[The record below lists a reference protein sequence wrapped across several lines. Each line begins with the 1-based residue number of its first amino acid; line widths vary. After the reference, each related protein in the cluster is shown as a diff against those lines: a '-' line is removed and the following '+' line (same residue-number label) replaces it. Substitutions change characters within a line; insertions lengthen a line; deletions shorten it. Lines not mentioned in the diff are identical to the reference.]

1 MRDLNLKEMMTS
13 RESHLIMKPLH
24 LEVDEIGG
32 IANRKD
38 NVDILISRINSGKD
52 TVYKV
57 WRDETDDFNLDKIK
71 RIILGIERD
80 GKVKLIVKLI
90 IDEYK
95 TLINSKKRG
104 MTFLKEYL
112 KDSDTKNELIPF
124 EQILDDYLQQRQEI
138 QDSKRIEKYSKP
150 ADTGL
155 TARTENALL
164 RRTLEEHKATIAQQR
179 KKIEEFE
186 RVIVELKTALEGRSK
201 TNTLLRDKL
210 DEQDIELAYTNH
222 QLKKAERQKE
232 QDQQRLSL
240 FKGIASG
247 FEKKIAE
254 LRQDARQKE
263 NSIRQLNNQVKDIQE
278 KYLQREKEN
287 KELQEEIENLKKLN
301 SVQEETITQ
310 LQQQLEEAESTD
322 LFLSAEEANTVARM
336 RALGFK
342 GTSKELLA
350 SIRREEDIMTIE
362 ALESKN
368 QELVQKMKELLEE
381 KGNTT
386 VKIEDIM
393 EGLENIPNSPEKL
406 IVMEKLGFYVF
417 GNTPF
422 STQIRELIQKMHKTQ
437 QEIQNK
443 QIIQGQTNISANQLV
458 MGNGTQNITNANMG

>member
-164 RRTLEEHKATIAQQR
+164 RRTLEEHKATIAQQK

-186 RVIVELKTALEGRSK
+186 RVIVELKTALEGGSK

-287 KELQEEIENLKKLN
+287 EELQEEIENLEKLN
-301 SVQEETITQ
+301 SAQEETITQ
-310 LQQQLEEAESTD
+310 LRQQLEDAEPTG
-322 LFLSAEEANTVARM
+322 LPLSAEEAVTVERM

-342 GTSKELLA
+342 GTSKELLD

-362 ALESKN
+362 ALEDKN

-381 KGNTT
+381 KGKTT
-386 VKIEDIM
+386 VRIEDIIK
-393 EGLENIPNSPEKL
+393 GLESIPNTPEKL
-406 IVMEKLGFYVF
+406 IAMEKLGYYVF
-417 GNTPF
+417 GDTPLG
-422 STQIRELIQKMHKTQ
+422 TLIKEQIQKTHKAQ
-437 QEIQNK
+437 QERQNR
-443 QIIQGQTNISANQLV
+443 QVIQGQTNISATQLV

>member
-13 RESHLIMKPLH
+13 RESHLIMKPLQ
-24 LEVDEIGG
+24 LGVDEIGG
-32 IANRKD
+32 IAYRKD

-186 RVIVELKTALEGRSK
+186 RVIVELKTALEGGSK

-287 KELQEEIENLKKLN
+287 EELQEEIENLKKLN
-301 SVQEETITQ
+301 SAQEETITQ

-336 RALGFK
+336 RAYGFK
-342 GTSKELLA
+342 GTNKELLA

-368 QELVQKMKELLEE
+368 QELVQKMRELLEE

-393 EGLENIPNSPEKL
+393 EGLKNIPNKAERL
-406 IVMEKLGFYVF
+406 LVMEKLGFYVF
-417 GNTPF
+417 VNTPF
-422 STQIRELIQKMHKTQ
+422 GTQIRELIQKMYETQ

-443 QIIQGQTNISANQLV
+443 QTVMINQLV
-458 MGNGTQNITNANMG
+458 TGNGTQNITNANMAPRAE